1 MDKDE
6 YLRLLA
12 DASINNTTKFI
23 MVDSERPKS
32 RGRPPKHYHPLLRKE
47 KEIESLVR
55 RILPAEVVDSVRP
68 SGSRLAHL
76 YGLPK
81 THKQQLAMR
90 PILSATNT
98 YNFAL
103 AKWLDD
109 KLKPLSINQY
119 TITDTFEFVNEVHG
133 LTINTGDM
141 LVSFDVSSLFTNVP
155 LEETIH
161 ILADKAFMNDWFNVT
176 HGLNLSK
183 QDLVDL
189 LRGATKDQLFLFN
202 GQLYEQTDGVAMGSP
217 LGPLLANVFMC
228 SIEETLERDGKMP
241 AYYRRYVDDT
251 LTIVPNI
258 VSANEFL
265 ETLNHCHPSVK
276 FTMEIENNGMLPF
289 LGTQLLNESTQIQTK
304 VYVKPTNTGLLLHYK
319 SHVDDR
325 YKRGL
330 LKTMLDRA
338 FRLSSNWSYFSDEC
352 DRLKMVFSRLSY
364 PDRLINSTISRF
376 IAVKAS
382 DQPVLELPAVNN
394 ELKAVPVVLPFKD
407 QSSADI
413 VRAQLRDL
421 SQKIQVTVRPVFVSH
436 KIKQHLKPREVKPPI
451 VNQQSLVY
459 QFKCDLCDAGY
470 VGYTRRHLHQRVDE
484 HKNAS
489 SSIGKHFRVEH
500 SYVPN
505 DLTRNFTILKKCKSK
520 FDCLIYEMFLINELR
535 PSLNVQSDSIRAK
548 VF

>member
-1 MDKDE
+1 
-6 YLRLLA
+6 
-12 DASINNTTKFI
+12 
-23 MVDSERPKS
+23 
-32 RGRPPKHYHPLLRKE
+32 
-47 KEIESLVR
+47 
-55 RILPAEVVDSVRP
+55 
-68 SGSRLAHL
+68 
-76 YGLPK
+76 
-81 THKQQLAMR
+81 
-90 PILSATNT
+90 
-98 YNFAL
+98 
-103 AKWLDD
+103 
-109 KLKPLSINQY
+109 
-119 TITDTFEFVNEVHG
+119 
-133 LTINTGDM
+133 M

-161 ILADKAFMNDWFNVT
+161 ILADKAFMNDWFSVT
-176 HGLNLSK
+176 HCLNLSK

-189 LRGATKDQLFLFN
+189 LRGATKDQRFLFN
-202 GQLYEQTDGVAMGSP
+202 GQLYEQTDGVAMSSP

-241 AYYRRYVDDT
+241 AYYRGYVDDT

-258 VSANEFL
+258 ASANEFL
-265 ETLNHCHPSVK
+265 ETLNHCNPSVK
-276 FTMEIENNGMLPF
+276 FTMEIKNNGMLPF
-289 LGTQLLNESTQIQTK
+289 LGTQLLNKSTQIQTK

-421 SQKIQVTVRPVFVSH
+421 SQKIQVTVRPMFV
-436 KIKQHLKPREVKPPI
+436 KFKQHLKPREVKPPI

-500 SYVPN
+500 FYVPN

-535 PSLNVQSDSIRAK
+535 PSLSVQSDSIRAK